1 MTVDRC
7 ATSAW
12 FVVSLR
18 FGRLGEWVHDLIRC
32 VDEFLSRAE
41 RERPVLV
48 LTGCRRC
55 GKTTTLE
62 RIREQLELIGLPH
75 SVNDYATLPARTPV
89 LLTTLM
95 FGLNRHSVYGRLSF
109 PRLLVGLIVMPPLDL
124 DQRDPARAREQ
135 VRLDLEEYHDIGKL
149 RSFLSRLGGNSLA
162 LVPHLAETGLN
173 DLIGTLL
180 EGLLMRGVLG
190 TRLGRKVLLGPGI
203 DWYGHQDRGLSLAPL
218 DVLVELNRRAT
229 GMDDSGNE
237 ANRQWVARVLWGAF
251 LADLD
256 ASFAGHDDWDRNCA
270 VLIDNADT
278 GAGLTFIG
286 ELNEA
291 LAMRRETGLADPPLT
306 VIAASREELV
316 RRALPLGGKPV
327 PVRDAG
333 LADYQRRLSNDKAAK
348 RGWYALLLPNLTEIE
363 TRNLVA
369 SRGRITNVHGQATDE
384 LLAPVIFQF
393 TGGHP
398 EATRLI
404 VAELTGSADPADL
417 ATVLP
422 KTAESPVAQTAD
434 GGEPSVE
441 EWLALS
447 LTAGL
452 SEDAIDNLVKCAAAR
467 DQADASRLDLESGL
481 LIGTRA
487 ALSDLFAREL
497 WGEPTA
503 SDVAALGTV
512 VMLPVLRR
520 LLLRRL
526 AASPDDWDEAFT
538 WLKTASALAGHRE
551 AELYYALALG
561 EVEPVAQRLA
571 GRLSPQMTED
581 AAIDWLARWHTVTA
595 APRPGSAGIRAIP
608 QLVSWADPA
617 DEPSASVAA
626 LVAARWL
633 LANSL
638 RAGDLR
644 ALRREI
650 AASLDT
656 VARFAGEG
664 RDAFRTQAGTYRRLA
679 ES

>member
-1 MTVDRC
+1 
-7 ATSAW
+7 
-12 FVVSLR
+12 
-18 FGRLGEWVHDLIRC
+18 VHDLIRC
-32 VDEFLSRAE
+32 VDEFLSRTK

-55 GKTTTLE
+55 GKTTALE
-62 RIREQLELIGLPH
+62 RIREQLEVIGLPY
-75 SVNDYATLPARTPV
+75 SMNNYATLPTRTPV

-95 FGLNRHSVYGRLSF
+95 FELNRDSVYGRLSF

-135 VRLDLEEYHDIGKL
+135 VRQDLEEYHDIGKL
-149 RSFLSRLGGNSLA
+149 RSFLSRLGGDILA
-162 LVPHLAETGLN
+162 LVPRLAGTGLN
-173 DLIGTLL
+173 DLIGAQLG
-180 EGLLMRGVLG
+180 GLIMRGMLG

-229 GMDDSGNE
+229 GMDDEGNE
-237 ANRQWVARVLWGAF
+237 ANRQWVARLLWGAF

-270 VLIDNADT
+270 VLIDNADA
-278 GAGLTFIG
+278 GAGPTFVS

-291 LAMRRETGLADPPLT
+291 LAMRRENGLADPPLT

-327 PVRDAG
+327 PVRDAS
-333 LADYQRRLSNDKAAK
+333 LADYQRRLSDDKAAK

-369 SRGRITNVHGQATDE
+369 NRGRITNVRGQATDE

-398 EATRLI
+398 EATRVI

-417 ATVLP
+417 ATVLA
-422 KTAESPVAQTAD
+422 KIAESAPVAQTAN
-434 GGEPSVE
+434 GGPPSVE
-441 EWLALS
+441 EWLASS

-452 SEDAIDNLVKCAAAR
+452 SEDAIDNLLKCAAAR
-467 DQADASRLDLESGL
+467 DQADANRLDLESGL
-481 LIGTRA
+481 LTGTRA
-487 ALSDLFAREL
+487 AVSDLFAREL

-503 SDVAALGTV
+503 GDPAEPRAA

-526 AASPDDWDEAFT
+526 AASPDDWQQVFT
-538 WLKTASALAGHRE
+538 WLKIVSARAGHPV
-551 AELYYALALG
+551 ADLYYALALG
-561 EVEPVAQRLA
+561 EVTLVAQRLA
-571 GRLSPQMTED
+571 AWLSPQMTED
-581 AAIDWLARWHTVTA
+581 AAIEWLARWYAVTA
-595 APRPGSAGIRAIP
+595 APRSGPAAGIRVIP

-617 DEPSASVAA
+617 DEPPASVAA

>member
-1 MTVDRC
+1 M
-7 ATSAW
+7 
-12 FVVSLR
+12 
-18 FGRLGEWVHDLIRC
+18 HDLTRC

-75 SVNDYATLPARTPV
+75 SVNDFATLPARTPV

-95 FGLNRHSVYGRLSF
+95 FGLNRDSVYGRLSF

-124 DQRDPARAREQ
+124 DLRDPARAREQ
-135 VRLDLEEYHDIGKL
+135 VRQDLEEYHDIGKL
-149 RSFLSRLGGNSLA
+149 RSFLSRLGGNVLA
-162 LVPHLAETGLN
+162 LVPHLADTGLN
-173 DLIGTLL
+173 NLIGALL
-180 EGLLMRGVLG
+180 EGLLVRGVLG

-218 DVLVELNRRAT
+218 DVMVELNRRAT
-229 GMDDSGNE
+229 GMDDGGNE
-237 ANRQWVARVLWGAF
+237 ANRQWVARMLWGAF

-256 ASFAGHDDWDRNCA
+256 ASFAGHDEWDRNCA
-270 VLIDNADT
+270 VLIDNADA

-291 LAMRRETGLADPPLT
+291 LAMRRENGLADPPLT

-333 LADYQRRLSNDKAAK
+333 LADYQRRLSDDKAAK

-398 EATRLI
+398 EATRVI

-422 KTAESPVAQTAD
+422 KVAESAPVTQPAD
-434 GGEPSVE
+434 GGQPSVE
-441 EWLALS
+441 EWLASS

-452 SEDAIDNLVKCAAAR
+452 SEDAIDNLVKCAAAW

-481 LIGTRA
+481 LTGTRA

-503 SDVAALGTV
+503 GDPAEPGAV

-538 WLKTASALAGHRE
+538 WLKAASARAGHPD

-561 EVEPVAQRLA
+561 EVDLAAQRLA
-571 GRLSPQMTED
+571 ALLSPQMTED
-581 AAIDWLARWHTVTA
+581 AAIDWLARWHAVTA
-595 APRPGSAGIRAIP
+595 APRPGSAAGIRAIP

-617 DEPSASVAA
+617 DEPPASVAA

-638 RAGDLR
+638 RARDLR

>member
-1 MTVDRC
+1 M
-7 ATSAW
+7 
-12 FVVSLR
+12 
-18 FGRLGEWVHDLIRC
+18 HDLIRC

-41 RERPVLV
+41 PERPVLV

-55 GKTTTLE
+55 GKTTALKQ
-62 RIREQLELIGLPH
+62 IQEQLALIGLPH
-75 SVNDYATLPARTPV
+75 AMDDYATLPARTPE
-89 LLTTLM
+89 LLARLI
-95 FGLNRHSVYGRLSF
+95 FWLNRDSVYGRLSF
-109 PRLLVGLIVMPPLDL
+109 RRLLVGLIVMPPLDL

-135 VRLDLEEYHDIGKL
+135 VRKYLEEYHDIDKL
-149 RSFLSRLGGNSLA
+149 RSFLRRLFGTLPIPLPLPLQNTA
-162 LVPHLAETGLN
+162 LN
-173 DLIGTLL
+173 DLIGALL

-190 TRLGRKVLLGPGI
+190 SRLGRKVLLGPGI
-203 DWYGHQDRGLSLAPL
+203 DWYGHQDRELSLAPP

-229 GMDDSGNE
+229 SMDDDGNE
-237 ANRQWVARVLWGAF
+237 ANRRWVARLLWGAF

-256 ASFAGHDDWDRNCA
+256 ASFADHGNWDRNCA
-270 VLIDNADT
+270 VLIDNADA
-278 GAGLTFIG
+278 GAGLTFVG

-291 LAMRRETGLADPPLT
+291 LAMRRENQLPDPPLT
-306 VIAASREELV
+306 VIATSREELV
-316 RRALPLGGKPV
+316 RRALPLGGRPV

-333 LADYQRRLSNDKAAK
+333 LADYQRQLSDEKAAK

-369 SRGRITNVHGQATDE
+369 NRGRITNVYGDANDE

-398 EATRLI
+398 EATRVI

-417 ATVLP
+417 ATVLS
-422 KTAESPVAQTAD
+422 KAAESAPEAQPAD
-434 GGEPSVE
+434 GGAPSVE
-441 EWLALS
+441 ERMASS

-452 SEDAIDNLVKCAAAR
+452 DEDAIGNLMKCAAAR
-467 DQADASRLDLESGL
+467 DQADANRLDLESGL
-481 LIGTRA
+481 LTGTRA

-497 WGEPTA
+497 WGEPATGDPA
-503 SDVAALGTV
+503 EPGAV

-526 AASPDDWDEAFT
+526 AASPDDWHEAFT
-538 WLKTASALAGHRE
+538 RLKAASARPGSPDAD
-551 AELYYALALG
+551 LYYALALG
-561 EVEPVAQRLA
+561 EVDLVAKRLA
-571 GRLSPQMTED
+571 ARLSPQMSEG

-595 APRPGSAGIRAIP
+595 APRRGTAAGIRAIP

-617 DEPSASVAA
+617 DEPPASVAA

-638 RAGDLR
+638 RASDLR

>member
-1 MTVDRC
+1 M
-7 ATSAW
+7 
-12 FVVSLR
+12 
-18 FGRLGEWVHDLIRC
+18 
-32 VDEFLSRAE
+32 
-41 RERPVLV
+41 LV

-55 GKTTTLE
+55 GKTTTLD

-75 SVNDYATLPARTPV
+75 SMNDYATLPARTPV

-109 PRLLVGLIVMPPLDL
+109 PRLLVGLIVLPPLDL
-124 DQRDPARAREQ
+124 DLRDPGRAREQ
-135 VRLDLEEYHDIGKL
+135 VRQDLEEYHDIGKL
-149 RSFLSRLGGNSLA
+149 RSFLSQLGGSILG
-162 LVPHLAETGLN
+162 LVPHLGDTGLN
-173 DLIGTLL
+173 DLIGALL

-203 DWYGHQDRGLSLAPL
+203 DWYGHQDRGLSLAPP

-229 GMDDSGNE
+229 DMDEAGNE
-237 ANRQWVARVLWGAF
+237 ANRQWVARLLWGAF

-256 ASFAGHDDWDRNCA
+256 ASFASHDNWDRNCA
-270 VLIDNADT
+270 VLIDNADA
-278 GAGLTFIG
+278 GAGLTFVG
-286 ELNEA
+286 ELIEA
-291 LAMRRETGLADPPLT
+291 LAMRRENGLADPPLT
-306 VIAASREELV
+306 VVAASREELV

-333 LADYQRRLSNDKAAK
+333 LADYQRRLSDDKAAK

-363 TRNLVA
+363 TRNMVA
-369 SRGRITNVHGQATDE
+369 NRGRITNAHGQATNE

-398 EATRLI
+398 EATRVI
-404 VAELTGSADPADL
+404 VAELTGSTDPADL
-417 ATVLP
+417 GTVLP
-422 KTAESPVAQTAD
+422 KIAESAPVAQPTE
-434 GGEPSVE
+434 GGAPSVE
-441 EWLALS
+441 EWLASS
-447 LTAGL
+447 LMAGL
-452 SEDAIDNLVKCAAAR
+452 SEESIDNLVKCAAAR

-481 LIGTRA
+481 LTGTRA
-487 ALSDLFAREL
+487 ALGDLFAREL
-497 WGEPTA
+497 WGEP
-503 SDVAALGTV
+503 AAGDPAENGAV

-526 AASPDDWDEAFT
+526 AASPDDWDETFG
-538 WLKTASALAGHRE
+538 WLKTASPRAGHPD
-551 AELYYALALG
+551 AELYYALALS
-561 EVEPVAQRLA
+561 EVDLVTRRLA
-571 GRLSPQMTED
+571 DCLSPKMTED
-581 AAIDWLARWHTVTA
+581 AAIDWLARWHAVTA
-595 APRPGSAGIRAIP
+595 APRHGAASTAGIRAIP

-617 DEPSASVAA
+617 GEPLASVAA

>member
-1 MTVDRC
+1 
-7 ATSAW
+7 
-12 FVVSLR
+12 
-18 FGRLGEWVHDLIRC
+18 VHDLVRC

-55 GKTTTLE
+55 GKTTALE
-62 RIREQLELIGLPH
+62 QIREQLERIGLPH
-75 SVNDYATLPARTPV
+75 SVNDFAALPAQTPV

-124 DQRDPARAREQ
+124 DQRDPTRAREQ
-135 VRLDLEEYHDIGKL
+135 VQQDLEEYHDIGKL
-149 RSFLSRLGGNSLA
+149 RSFLSRLSGNVLA
-162 LVPHLAETGLN
+162 LVPHLADTGLN
-173 DLIGTLL
+173 DLIGALL

-229 GMDDSGNE
+229 GMDDGGE
-237 ANRQWVARVLWGAF
+237 ANRQWVARLLWGAF

-256 ASFAGHDDWDRNCA
+256 ASFASHDDWDRNCA

-278 GAGLTFIG
+278 GAGLTFVG

-291 LAMRRETGLADPPLT
+291 LAMRRENGLADPPLT
-306 VIAASREELV
+306 VIAAGREELI

-333 LADYQRRLSNDKAAK
+333 MADYQRRLSDDKAAK

-369 SRGRITNVHGQATDE
+369 SRGRITDVHGQATNE

-398 EATRLI
+398 EATRVI

-417 ATVLP
+417 ATVLL
-422 KTAESPVAQTAD
+422 KIAESAPVTQAAD
-434 GGEPSVE
+434 GEPLSVE
-441 EWLALS
+441 EWLAFS

-452 SEDAIDNLVKCAAAR
+452 SEDAIDNLVICAAAR

-481 LIGTRA
+481 LSGTRA

-497 WGEPTA
+497 WGEPTTGDPA
-503 SDVAALGTV
+503 ERGAV

-538 WLKTASALAGHRE
+538 WLKAASARAGHPD

-561 EVEPVAQRLA
+561 DVNLVAHRLA
-571 GRLSPQMTED
+571 APLSPQMTED
-581 AAIDWLARWHTVTA
+581 AAIDWLARWHAVTA
-595 APRPGSAGIRAIP
+595 APRPGSAAGIRAIP

-617 DEPSASVAA
+617 DEPPASVAA

-650 AASLDT
+650 AASLDS